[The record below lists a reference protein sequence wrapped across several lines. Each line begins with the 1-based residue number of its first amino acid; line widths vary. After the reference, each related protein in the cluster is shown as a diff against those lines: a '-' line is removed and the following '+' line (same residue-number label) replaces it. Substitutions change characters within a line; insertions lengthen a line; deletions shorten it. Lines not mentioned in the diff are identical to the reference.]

1 MYKHIFRQTCCKLLV
16 VLNLSILSFCNN
28 NLFQFF
34 VAKWLSFNCLF
45 YSVLLFYLISVIHLC
60 VKDVSVG
67 LLRQCTCL
75 LYFSRNSSENSG
87 NSLMGDDDNTE
98 ILVTETT
105 IQTVNTDDLG
115 IQTSKEAISQLPNQ
129 SETVIPVEEKS
140 ETPEE
145 KQIIAGKMIGTND
158 LTTTIVIFIVILNYH
173 RHSFL
178 KIRMEK
184 D

>member
-1 MYKHIFRQTCCKLLV
+1 
-16 VLNLSILSFCNN
+16 
-28 NLFQFF
+28 
-34 VAKWLSFNCLF
+34 
-45 YSVLLFYLISVIHLC
+45 
-60 VKDVSVG
+60 
-67 LLRQCTCL
+67 
-75 LYFSRNSSENSG
+75 
-87 NSLMGDDDNTE
+87 MGDCDDTE

-105 IQTVNTDDLG
+105 IQTANTDDLG

-145 KQIIAGKMIGTND
+145 KHIIAGKMIGTND
-158 LTTTIVIFIVILNYH
+158 LNTTIVIFIVILNYH

>member
-1 MYKHIFRQTCCKLLV
+1 
-16 VLNLSILSFCNN
+16 
-28 NLFQFF
+28 
-34 VAKWLSFNCLF
+34 
-45 YSVLLFYLISVIHLC
+45 
-60 VKDVSVG
+60 
-67 LLRQCTCL
+67 
-75 LYFSRNSSENSG
+75 
-87 NSLMGDDDNTE
+87 MGDCDDTE

-105 IQTVNTDDLG
+105 IQTANTDDLG

-129 SETVIPVEEKS
+129 SETVMPVEEKS

-145 KQIIAGKMIGTND
+145 KQIVAGKMIGTND
-158 LTTTIVIFIVILNYH
+158 LTTTIVIFIFILNYH